1 MAEKARKTGAQK
13 TGTVVSDKMDKS
25 VVVRVDAT
33 VPHGAYKRY
42 VRTSSK
48 FMAHDEKNACKVGDI
63 VEIVEARP
71 LSARKRWR
79 VRRIVRAAV
88 AGFHEET
95 AGAQDAGSGGARS

>member
-1 MAEKARKTGAQK
+1 MAKEVRRSGAQK
-13 TGTVVSDKMDKS
+13 TGTVVSSKMDKS

-42 VRTSSK
+42 VHKSAK

-63 VEIVEARP
+63 VEIVESRP

-79 VRRIVRAAV
+79 VRRIVRAAL
-88 AGFHEET
+88 AGFHDET
-95 AGAQDAGSGGARS
+95 GAEASGAGGARP